1 MTVRRLLM
9 LTERF
14 PPDIGGV
21 ARSSSRIA
29 RSLADVGC
37 EVHVAAWT
45 KTLQPGQL
53 ESNPQGEGLIV
64 HRIGMFGN
72 LDMSLQHMMNVLD
85 WLHQEQ
91 DFQAVWGHYLY
102 PAGFMSVLMAERMG
116 VPSVVSARGN
126 DVDRMMF
133 PPGDFARLLW
143 TLQRATMVTSVSAEL
158 ADKISVLIARQRP
171 VRVLRNV
178 VDGDLFA
185 PAAASHSL
193 RESLDISPT
202 EVVLGFCGELRHKKG
217 LPFLLSALAE
227 VRQQRDACLL
237 VIGEV
242 RAREQSQLTQYLAD
256 LPECGKRI
264 RVTGLIE
271 EPATIAQHLNLCDV
285 FLQPSVWDGLPNA
298 VLEAMACGRVVISS
312 DAGGIPEVITHRE
325 SGLIIP
331 RAQLHRLGEAILELL
346 AQPKEQRERIGQL
359 ARKQVLQ
366 NFQPATERAALLQL
380 LNDLTN

>member
-53 ESNPQGEGLIV
+53 ESNSQGEGLIV

-72 LDMSLQHMMNVLD
+72 LDMSLQHTMNVLD
-85 WLHQEQ
+85 WLQQEQ

-143 TLQRATMVTSVSAEL
+143 TLQRAKMVTSVSAEL
-158 ADKISVLIARQRP
+158 ADKISVVVFARFPERSMTP
-171 VRVLRNV
+171 Y
-178 VDGDLFA
+178 
-185 PAAASHSL
+185 
-193 RESLDISPT
+193 RE
-202 EVVLGFCGELRHKKG
+202 K
-217 LPFLLSALAE
+217 
-227 VRQQRDACLL
+227 
-237 VIGEV
+237 
-242 RAREQSQLTQYLAD
+242 
-256 LPECGKRI
+256 
-264 RVTGLIE
+264 
-271 EPATIAQHLNLCDV
+271 
-285 FLQPSVWDGLPNA
+285 
-298 VLEAMACGRVVISS
+298 
-312 DAGGIPEVITHRE
+312 
-325 SGLIIP
+325 
-331 RAQLHRLGEAILELL
+331 
-346 AQPKEQRERIGQL
+346 
-359 ARKQVLQ
+359 
-366 NFQPATERAALLQL
+366 
-380 LNDLTN
+380 